1 MVKVMGGIFMAN
13 QPYNKQ
19 WDEEIYR
26 QVNDYNKEALDDWLL
41 ELQVQGKTEK
51 TIYQYTRN
59 VKLFFIWIYKYR
71 KNKPISELKKKDFRN
86 YLLYLKDLDLS
97 PARINSM
104 KSAVSSFLTYLSEEE
119 DYEDDVNVNYMQ
131 KLKSIPKEE
140 VREVVFLTEE
150 ECKIIYNKLKL
161 NKKYT
166 ELLLLARMY
175 ESGARRNELYQL
187 EVRHIDLNANET
199 TDKVVGKRKKK
210 FTLFYGDWTKEAFKL
225 YMENRP
231 ETECQSLW
239 VNEEG
244 EQYSYDWIYFV
255 AKTWNK
261 IIEDIM
267 KYNPNL
273 TAHSLRHSFA
283 QNMFDGTHHIAKGK
297 PISIA
302 TIQIMMHHTDMST
315 TQSYLKPMDSSIVT
329 KELGWDE

>member
-1 MVKVMGGIFMAN
+1 MAS

-119 DYEDDVNVNYMQ
+119 DYEDDVNINYMQ

-166 ELLLLARMY
+166 ELLLLALMY

-187 EVRHIDLNANET
+187 EVRHIDLKANET
-199 TDKVVGKRKKK
+199 TDKVIGKRKKK
-210 FTLFYGDWTKEAFKL
+210 FTLFYGEWTKEAFKL

-231 ETECQSLW
+231 ETECESLW

>member
-1 MVKVMGGIFMAN
+1 
-13 QPYNKQ
+13 
-19 WDEEIYR
+19 
-26 QVNDYNKEALDDWLL
+26 
-41 ELQVQGKTEK
+41 
-51 TIYQYTRN
+51 
-59 VKLFFIWIYKYR
+59 
-71 KNKPISELKKKDFRN
+71 
-86 YLLYLKDLDLS
+86 
-97 PARINSM
+97 
-104 KSAVSSFLTYLSEEE
+104 
-119 DYEDDVNVNYMQ
+119 
-131 KLKSIPKEE
+131 
-140 VREVVFLTEE
+140 
-150 ECKIIYNKLKL
+150 
-161 NKKYT
+161 
-166 ELLLLARMY
+166 MY

-231 ETECQSLW
+231 ETECESLW